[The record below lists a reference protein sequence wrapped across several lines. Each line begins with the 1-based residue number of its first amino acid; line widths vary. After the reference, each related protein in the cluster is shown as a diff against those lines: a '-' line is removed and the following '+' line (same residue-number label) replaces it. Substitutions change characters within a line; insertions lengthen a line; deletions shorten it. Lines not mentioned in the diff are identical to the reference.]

1 MRRTDRIVASIFTIY
16 ISKRLAFTRK
26 RWNNHIQ
33 NRVADTSNML
43 AQIKDIKMVGLA
55 PTLAKRLQ
63 EQQIEETQLA
73 LADRRAVVSTFAFCK
88 SLQTH

>member
-1 MRRTDRIVASIFTIY
+1 
-16 ISKRLAFTRK
+16 
-26 RWNNHIQ
+26 
-33 NRVADTSNML
+33 ML